1 VEQWGGRQ
9 VLLINKMAPSLS
21 LLDNSVFRDFA
32 FFSAIL
38 GMKCLVMSLLTS
50 MMRLSAKVYTSP
62 EDYVVFGKPDK
73 PNPKAEAEIERIR
86 NAHRNDMENVYPFFF
101 LGFIYCFCNPDAV
114 TALWLFRIFTA
125 GRICHTIVYLNK
137 VRQPFRGI
145 CYAVG
150 QVVNF
155 TLCGLILKETVK
167 F

>member
-1 VEQWGGRQ
+1 MAVAFFTE
-9 VLLINKMAPSLS
+9 NKTFQ
-21 LLDNSVFRDFA
+21 NFA

-38 GMKCLVMSLLTS
+38 GAKCLIMGFLVA
-50 MMRLSAKVYTSP
+50 RKRIGAKIFP
-62 EDYVVFGKPDK
+62 AAEDYGSGGKPEK
-73 PNPKAEAEIERIR
+73 PDQNVVADIERIR

-125 GRICHTIVYLNK
+125 ARIGHTIVYLNK